1 MKMKLF
7 CFLLGSLG
15 MAAEVTE
22 KDVSPVFSAVVNG
35 HSIQVRMTY
44 AVLDPKTRKIEKRE
58 VKTESGVHDQWFLQD
73 KAVLGT
79 DNTDPA
85 KGGNNDPPKLP
96 DVIESITITWD
107 GKVQIIPPALFDHI
121 VNPHRGTNLNKSLA
135 GLMFLV
141 DPDGDT
147 ILIDMG
153 IGDGGAATGI
163 TWRFSKDGSS
173 TILPFTLTERGG

>member
-1 MKMKLF
+1 MKVTLF
-7 CFLLGSLG
+7 CFLLGSVGL
-15 MAAEVTE
+15 AVEVAE

-35 HSIQVRMTY
+35 HSIQVHMTY
-44 AVLDPKTRKIEKRE
+44 GFLDPKTRKIEKRE
-58 VKTESGVHDQWFLQD
+58 VKTDSGVQEKWFLQN

-85 KGGNNDPPKLP
+85 KSDYNDPPKPP
-96 DVIESITITWD
+96 DIIESITITWD

-121 VNPHRGTNLNKSLA
+121 VNPHRGTNLDKSLA

-163 TWRFSKDGSS
+163 TWRFSNDGSS
-173 TILPFTLTERGG
+173 AILPFTLTERGG